1 VGLNILGNTL
11 AAFGVSV
18 PSLDLAYKSAHAVQF
33 SYNNVTITTV
43 APFAAG
49 SYLAKGELQSDNPA
63 VKNYFLSGQ
72 AKAFL
77 IIQVL
82 KSNSLTVTATDSHGT
97 AVDVDF
103 SAFQGVDGKVGI
115 KPSSSGNSSVSF
127 SGPDAVTFGFA
138 VQQIA
143 REGDAWSLHGV
154 VPSGDIAFGVPGVGA
169 GQESGASVPTVFDTG
184 ALDCR
189 LDI

>member
-1 VGLNILGNTL
+1 M
-11 AAFGVSV
+11 
-18 PSLDLAYKSAHAVQF
+18 QF
-33 SYNNVTITTV
+33 SYSNVTVTEV

-63 VKNYFLSGQ
+63 VKNYFLSG
-72 AKAFL
+72 KATAYL
-77 IIQVL
+77 IIEVL

-97 AVDVDF
+97 SVGVDLT
-103 SAFQGVDGKVGI
+103 AFQGVDAKIGI
-115 KPSSSGNSSVSF
+115 KPSNSSNSTISF
-127 SGPDAVTFGFA
+127 TGPDSITFGFA

-143 REGDAWSLHGV
+143 REGDEWTLRGV
-154 VPSGDIAFGVPGVGA
+154 APSGDIAFVVPGTGT
-169 GQESGASVPTVFDTG
+169 GQGSVAPAPTVFETG